1 MIYAYCRVSTP
12 HQRLERQI
20 TNITELYPK
29 ATIFREF
36 YTGTT
41 QNRPNWER
49 LMTQIKK
56 EDTIVFDSVSRMSR
70 NAAEGFK
77 DYKMLYESGVN
88 LIFLNE
94 PLINTSVFDS
104 TKNNLLNI
112 NIETGN
118 TAVDDF
124 FKGNVQLINNFMMA
138 LAEQQIKAAFEQSE
152 KEVTDLHSRISQ
164 GMREAKKNGVKI
176 GLPQGTTLTTKKA
189 LACTAIIK
197 KHSKDFGGS
206 LDDLGHTP
214 VLVLEGYLCGF
225 TRLDGHRSR
234 RIGIILPIL
243 LNTIRFCDG
252 VSTGFQIQ
260 GNDAT
265 AAADNRTHKEQ
276 DGEDQISRNGQ
287 RGEGIGHQ
295 LQHIGVGDE
304 LLQGQNQNQKQ
315 CCDEQNSN
323 LIKFVHKRLY

>member
-1 MIYAYCRVSTP
+1 MLQKLAPAYIFPAAHSMISVKSKLCPNNRNLRSKSAPFLLKTRHNMVQKEPLVTFNTNKEGFIMIYAYCRVSTP

-164 GMREAKKNGVKI
+164 GVREAKKNGVKI

-189 LACTAIIK
+189 LECIAIIK

-206 LDDLGHTP
+206 LEDPD
-214 VLVLEGYLCGF
+214 VIKLCG
-225 TRLDGHRSR
+225 
-234 RIGIILPIL
+234 
-243 LNTIRFCDG
+243 C
-252 VSTGFQIQ
+252 
-260 GNDAT
+260 
-265 AAADNRTHKEQ
+265 
-276 DGEDQISRNGQ
+276 SRNSYYAKA
-287 RGEGIGHQ
+287 H
-295 LQHIGVGDE
+295 LNH
-304 LLQGQNQNQKQ
+304 
-315 CCDEQNSN
+315 
-323 LIKFVHKRLY
+323 F

>member
-29 ATIFREF
+29 AIIFREF

-49 LMTQIKK
+49 LMAQIKK

-70 NAAEGFK
+70 NADEGFK
-77 DYKMLYESGVN
+77 DYKMLYELGVN

-112 NIETGN
+112 NIDTGN

-152 KEVTDLHSRISQ
+152 KEVTDLHSRIA
-164 GMREAKKNGVKI
+164 M
-176 GLPQGTTLTTKKA
+176 
-189 LACTAIIK
+189 
-197 KHSKDFGGS
+197 H
-206 LDDLGHTP
+206 
-214 VLVLEGYLCGF
+214 
-225 TRLDGHRSR
+225 
-234 RIGIILPIL
+234 ILSI
-243 LNTIRFCDG
+243 
-252 VSTGFQIQ
+252 
-260 GNDAT
+260 
-265 AAADNRTHKEQ
+265 
-276 DGEDQISRNGQ
+276 
-287 RGEGIGHQ
+287 
-295 LQHIGVGDE
+295 
-304 LLQGQNQNQKQ
+304 
-315 CCDEQNSN
+315 
-323 LIKFVHKRLY
+323 